1 MNNEGYV
8 FFPAMHPTIIPAW
21 ITVPKKAFIL
31 LFKCTSQVIEH
42 VSQDHRILQLIHAY
56 QISFLKAP
64 N

>member
-1 MNNEGYV
+1 M
-8 FFPAMHPTIIPAW
+8 
-21 ITVPKKAFIL
+21 
-31 LFKCTSQVIEH
+31 SQVIEH

>member
-1 MNNEGYV
+1 MKAMY
-8 FFPAMHPTIIPAW
+8 FFLQCTLPSYPHEL
-21 ITVPKKAFIL
+21 PKKAFIL